1 MTMLDEQV
9 FNMEI
14 RKLLKRFGISAQRE
28 IEKVVRSQIDS
39 GELSGDETLS
49 ASVTLAIDDLD
60 LRLRV
65 EDTIARSG

>member
-65 EDTIARSG
+65 EDTIALSG

>member
-65 EDTIARSG
+65 KDTIALSG

>member
-60 LRLRV
+60 LRFRV
-65 EDTIARSG
+65 EDTIALSG

>member
-1 MTMLDEQV
+1 MLDEQV

-65 EDTIARSG
+65 EDTIALSG

>member
-9 FNMEI
+9 LNMEI

-39 GELSGDETLS
+39 GELSADETLS
-49 ASVTLAIDDLD
+49 ASVTLTIDDLD
-60 LRLRV
+60 LRFRI
-65 EDTIARSG
+65 EDTIALSG

>member
-49 ASVTLAIDDLD
+49 ASVTLTIDDLD

-65 EDTIARSG
+65 EDTIALSG

>member
-39 GELSGDETLS
+39 GELSADETLS
-49 ASVTLAIDDLD
+49 ASVTLTIDDLD
-60 LRLRV
+60 LRFRI
-65 EDTIARSG
+65 EDTIALSG

>member
-49 ASVTLAIDDLD
+49 ASVTLTIDDLD
-60 LRLRV
+60 LRFRV
-65 EDTIARSG
+65 EDTIALSG